1 MPSISPDAIAV
12 ILTALDSE
20 FQEVKRHIEPLGI
33 VTHPSGTNYHLGSF
47 VLKRTH
53 WIIALA
59 ANGKRNIK
67 TAVAT
72 ERAIN
77 YFDPDAII
85 FVGCAGGRDEGKI
98 GDVVAASRIYDYEAG
113 AETKEGFRGAD
124 QGATVGYKTGQLL
137 ELLKNS
143 SWKTRVQIS
152 EEIIGVAPSKEKL
165 DDILRD
171 GLLRIEPIASGEKTH
186 KIDKSPGLVQ
196 IERASRDAAAVE
208 TEGHGFLTAAHM
220 NNHDCAIILRGLSDK
235 IADKNGI
242 TDRWS
247 QPFSTACAAAV
258 AFEFLAG
265 IEPDKKFRD
274 NRAPGL
280 SGIFVLLRDS
290 FTVEMCPYSE
300 ASHSPVPL
308 DFGAY
313 ADAGFFA
320 EAVAAKI
327 SNRNP
332 DAMDKSVL
340 CEVATLCQ
348 KAGYI
353 DMAWR
358 FIYESL
364 LDNGASGPQIK
375 AHTYLVALKLFSQQ
389 ANESGARWIVKHHS
403 EVVKW
408 LLCTNDK
415 GKIPSVYSRTGV
427 AYALIGE
434 LKQSEDCFREAIRYA
449 EHTNEHQL
457 ITIGVLWAMATCF
470 RNVEPQTKA
479 DPLDTV
485 VKAQMGYLKT
495 PVSTAFAQAY
505 PLKSAVQS
513 LFAEAAMHLRGR
525 MPEKGRLRLAAAGV
539 MRRKAF
545 AHPQAEGFAELIALV
560 PDKETKD
567 LLRFTMDPSLD
578 ISLRQEIQ
586 PYIDKCSELAKL
598 FSFGIDQ
605 WKELRKLFE
614 DDGITSVK

>member
-1 MPSISPDAIAV
+1 MPSITPDAIAV

-20 FQEVKRHIEPLGI
+20 FQEVSRHIQPLGK
-33 VTHPSGTNYHLGSF
+33 VKHPSGTHYHIGSF
-47 VLKRTH
+47 YAERTH

-59 ANGKRNIK
+59 ANGKRNVA

-85 FVGCAGGRDEGKI
+85 FVGCAGGTDESKV
-98 GDVVAASRIYDYEAG
+98 GDVVAASRIHDYESG

-124 QGATVGYKTGQLL
+124 QGSTVGYKTEQLL
-137 ELLKNS
+137 KQLGD
-143 SWKTRVQIS
+143 SWKKRVRIA
-152 EEIIGVAPSKEKL
+152 ENAHKEKL
-165 DDILRD
+165 QIILRD
-171 GLLRIEPIASGEKTH
+171 GMLRVEPIASGEKTQ
-186 KIDKSPGLVQ
+186 KADNSSGLTQ
-196 IERASRDAAAVE
+196 IKNTSRDVAAVE

-220 NNHDCAIILRGLSDK
+220 NNHGCAIIVRGISDK
-235 IADKNGI
+235 IIDKNHD
-242 TDRWS
+242 TDKWS
-247 QPFSTACAAAV
+247 QPFSVACAASV
-258 AFEFLAG
+258 AFEFLSKK
-265 IEPDKKFRD
+265 EPEKRLCE
-274 NRAPGL
+274 NRAPGV
-280 SGIFVLLRDS
+280 SGIFGLLRDS
-290 FTVEMCPYSE
+290 FSVEPCPFLE
-300 ASHSPVPL
+300 ASSRPITL

-332 DAMDKSVL
+332 DEMDKSVL

-348 KAGYI
+348 KAGYV

-358 FIYESL
+358 FIYEGL
-364 LDNGASGPQIK
+364 LDNGTSGPSIK

-389 ANESGARWIVKHHS
+389 ANEDGARWIIKYHN

-427 AYALIGE
+427 AYALIGDSA
-434 LKQSEDCFREAIRYA
+434 QSAYCFRMAVKYA
-449 EHTNEHQL
+449 EEHTNTHQL
-457 ITIGVLWAMATCF
+457 ITIGVLWAMATYF
-470 RNVEPQTKA
+470 REVEPQTEGGN
-479 DPLDTV
+479 PLDTV
-485 VKAQMGYLKT
+485 VKAQMAYLET

-513 LFAEAAMHLRGR
+513 LFAEAAMLLRGR
-525 MPEKGRLRLAAAGV
+525 TPEKGRLRLAAAGV

-560 PDKETKD
+560 REETTKE

-578 ISLRQEIQ
+578 ISRRQEIQ
-586 PYIDKCSELAKL
+586 PHIDKCSALAKL
-598 FSFGIDQ
+598 FSFGTAQ
-605 WKELRKLFE
+605 WLELRKILEE
-614 DDGITSVK
+614 DDVA

>member
-20 FQEVKRHIEPLGI
+20 LQEVKRHIKPLGF
-33 VTHPSGTNYHLGSF
+33 VNHPSGTCYCLGSF
-47 VLKRTH
+47 YAERTH
-53 WIIALA
+53 WIVALA

-67 TAVAT
+67 TAVST

-77 YFDPDAII
+77 YFNPDAVI
-85 FVGCAGGRDEGKI
+85 FVGCAGGMDGSKI
-98 GDVVAASRIYDYEAG
+98 GDVVAASRIFDYEAG
-113 AETKEGFRGAD
+113 AGTKKGFRGAS
-124 QGATVGYKTGQLL
+124 QGEAVGYKTEQGLKQLC
-137 ELLKNS
+137 E
-143 SWKTRVQIS
+143 SWKERVQIDK
-152 EEIIGVAPSKEKL
+152 EIIEKEEVKKI
-165 DDILRD
+165 ILD
-171 GLLRIEPIASGEKTH
+171 GLLRIEPIASGEKTQ
-186 KIDKSPGLVQ
+186 KTGQTPGLKQ
-196 IERASRDAAAVE
+196 ISIASRDVAAVE

-220 NNHDCAIILRGLSDK
+220 NNHDCAIILRGISDK
-235 IADKNGI
+235 VSDKSKA
-242 TDRWS
+242 TDKWS
-247 QPFSTACAAAV
+247 QPFASACASAV
-258 AFEFLAG
+258 AFEFLAKK
-265 IEPDKKFRD
+265 EPDKKFRD

-280 SGIFVLLRDS
+280 SGIFALLRDS
-290 FTVEMCPYSE
+290 FTVEKCPYGE

-348 KAGYI
+348 KAGYV

-358 FIYESL
+358 FIYEGL
-364 LDNGASGPQIK
+364 LDNATSSPQVK

-389 ANESGARWIVKHHS
+389 ANESGAHWIIQHHS
-403 EVVKW
+403 EVVIW

-415 GKIPSVYSRTGV
+415 GKIPSVYSRAGV
-427 AYALIGE
+427 AYALVGE
-434 LKQSEDCFREAIRYA
+434 LEKSKECFEKAITLSEHA
-449 EHTNEHQL
+449 NQHQL

-470 RNVEPQTKA
+470 RDVAPQTGA
-479 DPLDTV
+479 VPLDTV
-485 VKAQMGYLKT
+485 VNAQIDYLKN
-495 PVSTAFAQAY
+495 PVSSAFAQAY

-525 MPEKGRLRLAAAGV
+525 TPEKGRLRLAAAGV

-560 PDKETKD
+560 PDMETKD
-567 LLRFTMDPSLD
+567 LLRFTMDPSID
-578 ISLRQEIQ
+578 ISRRQEIQ

-598 FSFGIDQ
+598 FSFGTEQ
-605 WKELRKLFE
+605 WQALRKLLENHDVTFA
-614 DDGITSVK
+614 K

>member
-1 MPSISPDAIAV
+1 MPSITPDAIAV

-20 FQEVKRHIEPLGI
+20 FQEVFRHIRPLGV
-33 VTHPSGTNYHLGSF
+33 VTHPSGTHYHLGSF
-47 VLKRTH
+47 YAERTH

-59 ANGKRNIK
+59 ANEKHNVY
-67 TAVAT
+67 TAILT

-85 FVGCAGGRDEGKI
+85 FVGCAGGRDGSKI
-98 GDVVAASRIYDYEAG
+98 GDVVAASRIHDYESG
-113 AETKEGFRGAD
+113 AETNEGFKGAD
-124 QGATVGYKTGQLL
+124 QGNTVSYKTGQLL
-137 ELLKNS
+137 KQLDA
-143 SWKTRVQIS
+143 SWKTRVLIA
-152 EEIIGVAPSKEKL
+152 EDAPNKETQQKF
-165 DDILRD
+165 LRD
-171 GLLRIEPIASGEKTH
+171 GVLRFEPIASGEKTQ
-186 KIDKSPGLVQ
+186 KANNSSGLTQ
-196 IERASRDAAAVE
+196 TGNASRDAAAVE

-220 NNHDCAIILRGLSDK
+220 NSHGCAIILRGISDK
-235 IADKNGI
+235 IIDKSNA
-242 TDRWS
+242 TDIWS
-247 QPFSTACAAAV
+247 QPFSVACAAAV
-258 AFEFLAG
+258 AFEFLSKKK
-265 IEPDKKFRD
+265 PDKKFRE

-280 SGIFVLLRDS
+280 NDIFRRLRGS
-290 FTVEMCPYSE
+290 FSVETCPFGE
-300 ASHSPVPL
+300 ASYNPISL

-327 SNRNP
+327 SSRNP
-332 DAMDKSVL
+332 EEMDKSVL

-358 FIYESL
+358 FIYEGL
-364 LDNGASGPQIK
+364 LDNGASSPAIK

-389 ANESGARWIVKHHS
+389 ANEDGARWIVTHHI
-403 EVVKW
+403 EVIKW

-434 LKQSEDCFREAIRYA
+434 SEQSADCFREAIRYA
-449 EHTNEHQL
+449 EEHSNTHQL

-470 RNVEPQTKA
+470 RDVEPQTEAA
-479 DPLDTV
+479 DPIDTV
-485 VKAQMGYLKT
+485 VKAQMEYLEA
-495 PVSTAFAQAY
+495 PVSLAFAQAY

-513 LFAEAAMHLRGR
+513 LFAEAAMLLRGSR
-525 MPEKGRLRLAAAGV
+525 PEKGRLRLAVAGV

-560 PDKETKD
+560 RAENTQE

-578 ISLRQEIQ
+578 ISRRQEIQ
-586 PYIDKCSELAKL
+586 PYIDKCSELATL
-598 FSFGIDQ
+598 FSFGIEQ
-605 WKELRKLFE
+605 WKELRKLLEE
-614 DDGITSVK
+614 DDVASVKRV